1 VNLVGH
7 LVVGLRLA
15 GVGPTHDVAFGV
27 MLPDLGSMAGLRA
40 DRSSL
45 PAAVAEGVRLHHL
58 TDAAF
63 HGQPW
68 FAQAVAADRQA
79 LQEAGLARGAARAC
93 AHVGFELLLDGLLLE
108 DRSVAESVG
117 VALDALAAERLGAG
131 AGGQPDRWEELF
143 RRLRDS
149 RRLTDSYSTPEGVAH
164 RLRWVLARR
173 PRLALE
179 QAHLDPLVERLQA
192 RRARLEAVAP
202 VLVETVVERARAG
215 SGAPGRPT

>member
-7 LVVGLRLA
+7 LVVGMRLA
-15 GVGPTHDVAFGV
+15 RVEPTHDVALGV
-27 MLPDLGSMAGLRA
+27 MLPDLGSMAGLAA
-40 DRSSL
+40 DRSGL

-68 FAQAVAADRQA
+68 FVQAVAADRQA
-79 LQEAGLARGAARAC
+79 LQEAGLPRGAARAC

-108 DRSVAESVG
+108 HRSVAESVA
-117 VALDALAAERLGAG
+117 VALDGLAAERLGAG
-131 AGGQPDRWEELF
+131 AGGAPDRWEELF
-143 RRLRDS
+143 DRLRGS
-149 RRLTDSYSTPEGVAH
+149 RRLIDSYSTPEGVAR

-202 VLVETVVERARAG
+202 MLVEAVVERARVG